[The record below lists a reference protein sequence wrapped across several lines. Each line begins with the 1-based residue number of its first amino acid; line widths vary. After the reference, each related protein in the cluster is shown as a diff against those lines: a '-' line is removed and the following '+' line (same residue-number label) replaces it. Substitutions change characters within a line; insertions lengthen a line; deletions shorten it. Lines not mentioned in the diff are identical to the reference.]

1 MGVVCWDECELIR
14 QMQTEMRAS
23 GRGKASERL
32 TPHAANP
39 TGQEQ
44 EHGQTND
51 DKTTNTSTTKD
62 YNTGHKQH
70 KQGLQHR
77 TQTRTRTWT
86 VRQGQGQ

>member
-23 GRGKASERL
+23 GRGKASKRL

-44 EHGQTND
+44 EQDEQEQNKDENRNCGRG
-51 DKTTNTSTTKD
+51 KASTLLTPHTAD
-62 YNTGHKQH
+62 RNRIGTGTGVGTGEYEQ
-70 KQGLQHR
+70 R
-77 TQTRTRTWT
+77 
-86 VRQGQGQ
+86 